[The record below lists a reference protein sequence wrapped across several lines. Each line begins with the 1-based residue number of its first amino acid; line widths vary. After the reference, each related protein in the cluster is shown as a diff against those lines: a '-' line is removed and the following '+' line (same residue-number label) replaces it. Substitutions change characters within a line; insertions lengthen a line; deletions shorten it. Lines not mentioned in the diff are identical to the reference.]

1 MAPGTRRANR
11 SGYAEHD
18 DFEGLPV
25 RQWRQDWV
33 TVAPPE
39 QQEQQQQN
47 DIWAL
52 ELIHGMPKDA
62 TLLPLHTQEL
72 LRAARSGRL
81 YKRPPPAEEEDAEAE
96 AAPEKQEKKE
106 EETVATGFSV
116 KLWKQLPRSSEDIGL
131 SHLAKRRKGTI
142 TIASKTVHEKVVGP
156 TVTRATVRRIDA
168 AGNPYTE
175 EVTLADGQQVQGEII
190 STRVEAAPTGQPETF
205 QHAPPP
211 PARKRAPPPKRKR
224 AGPGRGKK
232 KVKIPL
238 PGAVQ
243 PAGAIPDA
251 NGLVTPKPNGVPNDT
266 KSASEAPTN
275 HDSEMADGDEND
287 EDEDDDDEGD
297 EGDEGEEGEGED
309 TPSVQQGDSAAVDE
323 GAHLDKEMK
332 DAAPAVEAPE
342 SKEQMDVE
350 MEDATSAPAPADL
363 PKPPALASALAEAS
377 VSSPMLEGSPLKN
390 EVLPP
395 PESKPADEAA
405 QAMAATDDAP
415 TEQPQIQGEDNDQ
428 KQETEESQQEPASVA
443 DSLPEPKEVA
453 PEAEEAPLTNA
464 LLPPPPDQVGNISS
478 PNASPKDESAPDHSS
493 LSADKAHDDEE
504 RGGEDLL
511 DKPAYDH
518 SDLMSVDDPIKPE
531 DSVSMGVPRTE
542 SGAPS
547 EAATG
552 SVGATT
558 ETELKVENP
567 SAQSP
572 EKLLEQPA
580 EQSSE
585 QALEQLPEQS
595 SEQALEQLP
604 EQSSEQALEQL
615 PDQPSEQ
622 IAEQIAD
629 QSLEEPSA
637 QSTTE
642 APEEILEQ
650 LPDQPSEEP
659 QPESDVP
666 KEAPAEETPQIS
678 EPAQEESD
686 LLDGLM
692 GELDREASKT
702 AAAGAESAGPDS
714 AEAVPEPGPA
724 AGLSEDT
731 ALKSPTPDKELKKEP
746 ESETKV
752 EAAEEPLSEVKEEVK
767 EEPKDVSPEAPMEET
782 AATEA
787 QTSAPADPVAEN

>member
-11 SGYAEHD
+11 GGYAEHD

-47 DIWAL
+47 DIWAI

-81 YKRPPPAEEEDAEAE
+81 YKRPPPPEEEDAEAE

-116 KLWKQLPRSSEDIGL
+116 KLWKQLPRSSEDTGL

-142 TIASKTVHEKVVGP
+142 TIASKTVLEKAVGP

-175 EVTLADGQQVQGEII
+175 DVTLADGQQVQGEII
-190 STRVEAAPTGQPETF
+190 STRVEAAPIGQPETF
-205 QHAPPP
+205 QHAPPPP

-232 KVKIPL
+232 KAKIPL

-243 PAGAIPDA
+243 PAGVLTDA
-251 NGLVTPKPNGVPNDT
+251 NGLSAPKPNGLPNDT
-266 KSASEAPTN
+266 QSASEAPTN

-287 EDEDDDDEGD
+287 EDDDDDDEGD

-309 TPSVQQGDSAAVDE
+309 TPSVQHRDSAPVDE
-323 GAHLDKEMK
+323 GPHLDKEMK
-332 DAAPAVEAPE
+332 DAAPAVEVPE

-350 MEDATSAPAPADL
+350 MEDATSAPAHVDL
-363 PKPPALASALAEAS
+363 PKPPALASALVEAS
-377 VSSPMLEGSPLKN
+377 ISSPKLEGSPLKN

-395 PESKPADEAA
+395 KSKSADEAT
-405 QAMAATDDAP
+405 QAVVATDDAP
-415 TEQPQIQGEDNDQ
+415 TEPPKDQEEHNDQ
-428 KQETEESQQEPASVA
+428 KQETEESQHAPASVV
-443 DSLPEPKEVA
+443 DSLPEPKEA
-453 PEAEEAPLTNA
+453 TPEARVGPSTDA

-493 LSADKAHDDEE
+493 LSGDKAHDDED
-504 RGGEDLL
+504 RGGEDMS
-511 DKPAYDH
+511 DKPTHEH

-552 SVGATT
+552 SVGGTT
-558 ETELKVENP
+558 EPDLKAEHP
-567 SAQSP
+567 SAPSP
-572 EKLLEQPA
+572 EKALEQPS

-585 QALEQLPEQS
+585 QPLEQLPEQP
-595 SEQALEQLP
+595 SEQIIDQPMEEP
-604 EQSSEQALEQL
+604 STQSAVQASEESLEQL

-622 IAEQIAD
+622 P
-629 QSLEEPSA
+629 QSA
-637 QSTTE
+637 
-642 APEEILEQ
+642 
-650 LPDQPSEEP
+650 
-659 QPESDVP
+659 SDVP
-666 KEAPAEETPQIS
+666 AEALEASAEETPQIS
-678 EPAQEESD
+678 QPAQEESD

-702 AAAGAESAGPDS
+702 AAAGAESAAPTPV
-714 AEAVPEPGPA
+714 EKVPEPA
-724 AGLSEDT
+724 SEAVLAEET
-731 ALKSPTPDKELKKEP
+731 VLKLATPDKELKTEP

-752 EAAEEPLSEVKEEVK
+752 EATEEPLSEVKEVK
-767 EEPKDVSPEAPMEET
+767 EEPKDVSAEAPLEET
-782 AATEA
+782 ASAESHTEA
-787 QTSAPADPVAEN
+787 PAGPVDEN

>member
-33 TVAPPE
+33 TVAPPD

-47 DIWAL
+47 DIWAI

-81 YKRPPPAEEEDAEAE
+81 YKRPPPPEEEDAEAE

-116 KLWKQLPRSSEDIGL
+116 KLWKQLPRSSEDTGL

-142 TIASKTVHEKVVGP
+142 TIASKTVHEKAVGP
-156 TVTRATVRRIDA
+156 TVTRATVRRMDA

-190 STRVEAAPTGQPETF
+190 STRVEAAPVGQPETF
-205 QHAPPP
+205 QHAPPPP

-232 KVKIPL
+232 KGKIPL

-243 PAGAIPDA
+243 PAGVVPGA
-251 NGLVTPKPNGVPNDT
+251 NGLSAPKPDGLPNDA

-287 EDEDDDDEGD
+287 EDEDEDDEGD

-309 TPSVQQGDSAAVDE
+309 TPSVQQRDSAPVDE
-323 GAHLDKEMK
+323 GPHLDKEMK

-342 SKEQMDVE
+342 SKEEQMDVE
-350 MEDATSAPAPADL
+350 MEDATLAPPPADL

-377 VSSPMLEGSPLKN
+377 VSSPKLEGSPLKN

-395 PESKPADEAA
+395 PESKSADEATPVLS
-405 QAMAATDDAP
+405 ATDDAP
-415 TEQPQIQGEDNDQ
+415 TEPPKDQAEDNDP
-428 KQETEESQQEPASVA
+428 KQEPEESQHAPASVV
-443 DSLPEPKEVA
+443 DSLPEPKEVT
-453 PEAEEAPLTNA
+453 PEARVEPSTDA

-493 LSADKAHDDEE
+493 LSGDKAHDDEG
-504 RGGEDLL
+504 RGGEDLS
-511 DKPAYDH
+511 DKPTHEH

-552 SVGATT
+552 SVGGTT
-558 ETELKVENP
+558 ELELKAEHS
-567 SAQSP
+567 SAPSP
-572 EKLLEQPA
+572 EKPLEQPS
-580 EQSSE
+580 EQSPE
-585 QALEQLPEQS
+585 QALEQLPEQP
-595 SEQALEQLP
+595 SEQNLDQPLEEPPAQSAVQAP
-604 EQSSEQALEQL
+604 EESLEQL
-615 PDQPSEQ
+615 PDQASEQ
-622 IAEQIAD
+622 
-629 QSLEEPSA
+629 
-637 QSTTE
+637 
-642 APEEILEQ
+642 
-650 LPDQPSEEP
+650 P
-659 QPESDVP
+659 QPASDVP
-666 KEAPAEETPQIS
+666 AVALEASVEETPQIS
-678 EPAQEESD
+678 EPVQEESD

-702 AAAGAESAGPDS
+702 AAAGAESAGPTPV
-714 AEAVPEPGPA
+714 EVVPEPAPA
-724 AGLSEDT
+724 AGVSEDT
-731 ALKSPTPDKELKKEP
+731 VLKSPTPDKELKTEP
-746 ESETKV
+746 ESELKV
-752 EAAEEPLSEVKEEVK
+752 EATEEPLPEVKEVK
-767 EEPKDVSPEAPMEET
+767 EEPKDVSAEAPQEET
-782 AATEA
+782 ASAEATTEA
-787 QTSAPADPVAEN
+787 PAGPVDEN

>member
-47 DIWAL
+47 DIWAI

-81 YKRPPPAEEEDAEAE
+81 YKRPPPPEEEDAEAE

-116 KLWKQLPRSSEDIGL
+116 KLWKQLPRSSEDTGL
-131 SHLAKRRKGTI
+131 SHLAKRRKGTV
-142 TIASKTVHEKVVGP
+142 TIASKTVLEKAVGP
-156 TVTRATVRRIDA
+156 TVTRATVRRMDA

-190 STRVEAAPTGQPETF
+190 STRVEAAPIGQPETF
-205 QHAPPP
+205 QPAPPPP

-232 KVKIPL
+232 KAKVPL

-243 PAGAIPDA
+243 PAGVVPDA
-251 NGLVTPKPNGVPNDT
+251 NGLSAPKPNGLPNDT

-287 EDEDDDDEGD
+287 EDDDDDDEGD

-309 TPSVQQGDSAAVDE
+309 TPSVQQRDSAPVDE
-323 GAHLDKEMK
+323 GPHLDKEMK

-350 MEDATSAPAPADL
+350 MEDAIPAPAPADL

-377 VSSPMLEGSPLKN
+377 VPSPKLEGSPLKN

-395 PESKPADEAA
+395 PESKSADEAT
-405 QAMAATDDAP
+405 QAVAATDDAP
-415 TEQPQIQGEDNDQ
+415 TEAPKDQAEDNDQ
-428 KQETEESQQEPASVA
+428 KQETEESQHAPASVV
-443 DSLPEPKEVA
+443 DSLPEPKEVT
-453 PEAEEAPLTNA
+453 PEARVEPSTDA

-493 LSADKAHDDEE
+493 LSGDKAHDDEG
-504 RGGEDLL
+504 RDGEDLS
-511 DKPAYDH
+511 DRPTHEH

-552 SVGATT
+552 SVGGTT
-558 ETELKVENP
+558 EFESKAEHP
-567 SAQSP
+567 SAPSP
-572 EKLLEQPA
+572 EKPVEQPS

-585 QALEQLPEQS
+585 QPLEQLPEQ
-595 SEQALEQLP
+595 
-604 EQSSEQALEQL
+604 
-615 PDQPSEQ
+615 PSEQ
-622 IAEQIAD
+622 ILD
-629 QSLEEPSA
+629 QPLEEPSA
-637 QSTTE
+637 QSPVQ
-642 APEEILEQ
+642 APEESLEQ
-650 LPDQPSEEP
+650 LPDQLSEQP
-659 QPESDVP
+659 QSASDVP
-666 KEAPAEETPQIS
+666 KEALEASAEETPQIS
-678 EPAQEESD
+678 QPVQEESESD

-702 AAAGAESAGPDS
+702 AAVGAESAARTPV
-714 AEAVPEPGPA
+714 AMVPEPAPA
-724 AGLSEDT
+724 AGLAEDPV
-731 ALKSPTPDKELKKEP
+731 LKSATPDKELKTEP

-752 EAAEEPLSEVKEEVK
+752 EATEEPLSEVKEVK
-767 EEPKDVSPEAPMEET
+767 EEPRDVSAEAPLQET
-782 AATEA
+782 ASAEAHTEA
-787 QTSAPADPVAEN
+787 PAGLVDEN